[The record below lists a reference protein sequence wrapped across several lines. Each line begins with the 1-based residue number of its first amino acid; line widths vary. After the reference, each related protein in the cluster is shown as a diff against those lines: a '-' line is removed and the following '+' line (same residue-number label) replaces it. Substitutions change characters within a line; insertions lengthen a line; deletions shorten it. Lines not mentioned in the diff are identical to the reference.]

1 MTMRE
6 RIASG
11 KLFTDYIEGLPEDR
25 SNAKRRMIAF
35 NTTDPGTLEER
46 FRLAEEIFRRKINA

>member
-11 KLFTDYIEGLPEDR
+11 KLFTDMGIREINDDDKIHYYKKL
-25 SNAKRRMIAF
+25 K
-35 NTTDPGTLEER
+35 
-46 FRLAEEIFRRKINA
+46 AE